1 MDLAERL
8 RRFRG
13 EAGLTQA
20 ELAKKAKLSKA
31 YVSELEGDVG
41 RRPSGEVLV
50 RIADALGISI
60 ADLMGRSRILMEG
73 DPRISASLRAFAAEQ
88 KLPEADVSMLA
99 GIRWRGSAPKT
110 KERWAYIYNAIRMSA
125 SLDRGR

>member
-8 RRFRG
+8 RGFRG
-13 EAGLTQA
+13 EAGFTQV

-41 RRPSGEVLV
+41 RRPSGEVLL

-73 DPRISASLRAFAAEQ
+73 DPRISASLQAFAAEQ
-88 KLPEADVSMLA
+88 KLPEADVNMLA
-99 GIRWRGSAPKT
+99 GIKWRGSAPRT
-110 KERWAYIYNAIRMSA
+110 KERWAYIYNAIRLSA